1 MQAEI
6 DVFLRQTNA
15 TSEIYEFATGW
26 VNVAKKVG
34 VVVQRKGVRT
44 VPILSFAIVEN
55 TKGYRKAGS
64 PNIMLCVDADKQTTF
79 NLSGEAVK
87 LTKEAT
93 EMLDV
98 VFDENIWESMIPGK
112 IGTVRVLAIC
122 IISAIIGGAIVYQA
136 MNQPDPALW
145 KEFLEWRETVKGI
158 AKMAFLWL
166 R

>member
-34 VVVQRKGVRT
+34 VVVQR
-44 VPILSFAIVEN
+44 
-55 TKGYRKAGS
+55 KGYRKAGS